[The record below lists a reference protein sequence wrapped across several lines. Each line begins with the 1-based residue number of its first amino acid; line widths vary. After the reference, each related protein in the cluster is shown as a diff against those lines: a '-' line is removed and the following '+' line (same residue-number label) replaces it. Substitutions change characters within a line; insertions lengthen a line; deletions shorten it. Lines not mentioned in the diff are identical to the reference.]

1 MRITNRPFHLVHH
14 ADAAAGEKY
23 QEYATRL
30 LKLDALQRT
39 SPDAEEPIDVSAL
52 TPRESAI
59 KVESNADSSVI
70 VLPVPVATCQGH
82 FIHST

>member
-14 ADAAAGEKY
+14 ADATAGERY

-39 SPDAEEPIDVSAL
+39 SPDAEEPIDVSHAPIL
-52 TPRESAI
+52 IIS
-59 KVESNADSSVI
+59 
-70 VLPVPVATCQGH
+70 
-82 FIHST
+82 